1 MTLTYTR
8 ERLGELLVQAHL
20 LQQNDLDSAL
30 AVQSAQGGKLGRI
43 LVEQGILDEEQLAGA
58 LAVQKGLPRVV
69 LASYPVDHEAVALLP
84 ERVAKRRSIIPIGYD
99 DEGAIIVA
107 MSDPLDIESLDEV
120 ELRSGKRAVAVV
132 ATDSEIEAAIDKYMT
147 GQDAFQEVVDLS
159 VDADDE
165 QRETDAEVVA
175 GNDVPVVRLVNQII
189 KEAVID
195 RASDIH
201 FEPFEKDI
209 RVRYRVDGVLH
220 DVMHLPKSIRPEL
233 TSRLKIMADMNIT
246 ERRRPQDG
254 RIQLQAEGTGVDLRV
269 ATLPTPHGESMVI
282 RVLSS
287 GLQYRS
293 LEDLGM
299 NASHLAEMETL
310 LRKPFGAILIAGPTG
325 SGKSTTLYASLTR
338 INDATRKII
347 TVEEPVEYRMDGI
360 TQIGVNNSIGL
371 TFAAG
376 LRQILRSDPDV
387 VMIGEVRDPET
398 AEIAVRAA
406 LTGHLV
412 LSSIHTNDA
421 PSGLPR
427 LTDMGVAPYIT
438 SAALLAICA
447 QRLVRKLCPKCK
459 APMPASETALLSL
472 GVKRQDIADMNTY
485 GPVGCDY
492 CDQTG
497 YRGRIGIFEL
507 MVLDDEMRR
516 QFLKGVGTD
525 QLRWIAVQ
533 HGMRTLREDAFEKVA
548 SGMTS
553 IDEMVRVV
561 I

>member
-1 MTLTYTR
+1 MTYTR
-8 ERLGELLVQAHL
+8 ERLGDLLLKARLVEQE
-20 LQQNDLDSAL
+20 DLDSAL
-30 AVQSAQGGKLGRI
+30 AMQAEQGGKLGRI
-43 LVEQGILDEEQLAGA
+43 LVESGILDEDQVAEM
-58 LAVQKGLPRVV
+58 LAVQKGLPRVS
-69 LASYPVDHEAVALLP
+69 LSNYPVDHEAVALLP
-84 ERVAKRRSIIPIGYD
+84 ERVAKRRSILPIGYD
-99 DEGAIIVA
+99 DEGAVIVA

-147 GQDAFQEVVDLS
+147 GQDAFQEVVDLGI
-159 VDADDE
+159 DADE
-165 QRETDAEVVA
+165 AESAEDADIAA
-175 GNDVPVVRLVNQII
+175 GNDVPVVRLVNQVI

-254 RIQLQAEGTGVDLRV
+254 RIQLQAEGQGIDLRV

-299 NASHLAEMETL
+299 NAAHLAQMEKL

-325 SGKSTTLYASLTR
+325 SGKSTTLYASLNR
-338 INDATRKII
+338 INDPSRKII

-360 TQIGVNNSIGL
+360 TQMGVNNSIGL

-398 AEIAVRAA
+398 AEISVRAA

-421 PSGLPR
+421 PSALPR

-447 QRLVRKLCPKCK
+447 QRLVRQLCPKCR
-459 APMPASETALLSL
+459 APVPPNEAALLSL
-472 GVKRQDIADMNTY
+472 GVKKEHIPQLTTY
-485 GPVGCDY
+485 GPVGCEF
-492 CDQTG
+492 CDHTG
-497 YRGRIGIFEL
+497 YRGRIGVFEL
-507 MVLDDEMRR
+507 MVIDDDIRKA
-516 QFLKGVGTD
+516 FLQGVGTD
-525 QLRWIAVQ
+525 QLRWLAVD
-533 HGMRTLREDAFEKVA
+533 HGMRTLREDAFDKVA

-553 IDEMVRVV
+553 LDEMMRV
-561 I
+561 II